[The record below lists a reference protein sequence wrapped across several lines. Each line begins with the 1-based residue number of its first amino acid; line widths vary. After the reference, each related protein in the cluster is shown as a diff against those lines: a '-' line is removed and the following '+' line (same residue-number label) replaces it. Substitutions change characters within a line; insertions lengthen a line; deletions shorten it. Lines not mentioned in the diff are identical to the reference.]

1 MATLASNA
9 VVKSAS
15 GAGYLQTYLY
25 KKVLPN
31 FEPMLRMYEAGEK
44 PVTPSGYGTVSW
56 AKPSQLTVTAA
67 TATLTEGTVPTST
80 AFTYSTITLTPV
92 QYGIFVEIS
101 DRLLKAAPTKIL
113 DNAAVEIGNNMARIV
128 DNVIQTA
135 ISAGTAVLYQGS
147 AFGSGTRAG
156 LGAGNVI
163 VANDVRKAV
172 AHLRT
177 VNAPDFDGYMLAY
190 MHEAVAADLRGETN
204 GQWIE
209 FSKYVTPDKLFK
221 GEIGALHGARVVT
234 TANIQT
240 FASTVTVYPT
250 YFLGRGAYGV
260 SEWSSM
266 ETIYQPLG
274 SGGNRDPLNQVA
286 TVGAKIDFGAIILQQ
301 ASLLRVESAAG
312 TY

>member
-1 MATLASNA
+1 MAVTL
-9 VVKSAS
+9 KSGI

-31 FEPMLRMYEAGEK
+31 FEPNLRFYEAGDK
-44 PVTPSGYGTVSW
+44 PMMQDGYGTVSW
-56 AKPSQLTVTAA
+56 AKPSQLTLSAA
-67 TATLTEGTVPTST
+67 TATLTEGAIPAST

-101 DRLLKAAPTKIL
+101 DRLLKASPTKIL
-113 DNAAVEIGNNMARIV
+113 DNVAVEVGANMARIV
-128 DNVIQTA
+128 DNVIQGV

-147 AFGSGTRAG
+147 AFGAGTRAA
-156 LGAGNVI
+156 LAAGNLL

-172 AHLRT
+172 ARLRT
-177 VNAPDFDGYMLAY
+177 LNVPDFDGYVLSY

-250 YFLGRGAYGV
+250 FFLGRGAYGV
-260 SEWSSM
+260 SEWSGM
-266 ETIYQPLG
+266 ETFYKPLG
-274 SGGNRDPLNQVA
+274 SGGNKDPLNQVA

-301 ASLLRVESAAG
+301 AALLRVESAAG
-312 TY
+312 VY